1 MKFPFFFLEKD
12 GFIKS
17 SKDLQEKEKSM
28 RKMIENLKEKNTL
41 TAQEKNV
48 FLLFKKRKFEEILAL
63 LKKEPNMIN
72 IKDEV
77 FFYNF
82 FQFFKELIKFIFP

>member
-1 MKFPFFFLEKD
+1 
-12 GFIKS
+12 
-17 SKDLQEKEKSM
+17 
-28 RKMIENLKEKNTL
+28 MIENLKEKNTL

-82 FQFFKELIKFIFP
+82 FQFFKELIKFIFA